1 MSGWIQK
8 SYCEENESIGEEIT
22 KNNYVKMVERK
33 RDKNNDL
40 RCLKMK

>member
-8 SYCEENESIGEEIT
+8 GYCEENESIGEEII
-22 KNNYVKMVERK
+22 KNNSVKMVERK
-33 RDKNNDL
+33 RDGNNDL